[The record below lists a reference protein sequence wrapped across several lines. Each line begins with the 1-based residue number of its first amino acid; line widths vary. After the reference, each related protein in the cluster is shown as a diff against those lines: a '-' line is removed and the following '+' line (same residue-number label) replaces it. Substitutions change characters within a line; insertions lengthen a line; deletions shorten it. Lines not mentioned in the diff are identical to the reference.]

1 MDRPLHILL
10 APNALK
16 GSLDAVTAARVM
28 AEALQRLPCPIEPRS
43 HPVADGGDGTLDVLA
58 ATLKDA
64 EIRDTVVEDA
74 LGRPVEARFLYRA
87 ADRLAVIEAAEANGL
102 RRLRPEER
110 DALHAST
117 RGVGQLILAALDAG
131 ARRLVIGI
139 GGSATSDGGLGMLEV
154 LGVRFLDAQGRPV
167 PPNGAGL
174 ERIDRIDPS
183 GRDPRLESIE
193 IEVLCDVDNPLHGP
207 RGAAFVYAPQKGADP
222 ATVERLDAGLRHY
235 AERIRATLGIDVADV
250 PGAGAAGGLGA
261 AFLAFLDGKLVPGAE
276 RILALTGFDAAVAQA
291 DLVLTAEGHLD
302 AQTAQGK
309 APAVVA
315 RHAQAAGVPCFAL
328 AGGLAEDTESLH
340 TTGFTALFTIVP
352 GPIPLDAAMHRAA
365 EHLARATREAV
376 RAFCAGAGLK
386 EASHSADTVDRGS
399 ISREAET

>member
-1 MDRPLHILL
+1 MDRSLRILL

-28 AEALQRLPCPIEPRS
+28 AEALHRLSWPVEPHP
-43 HPVADGGDGTLDVLA
+43 HPVADGGDGTLEVLA
-58 ATLKDA
+58 ATLKDI
-64 EIRDTVVEDA
+64 EIRKTTVEDA

-87 ADRLAVIEAAEANGL
+87 SDRLAVIEAAEANGL
-102 RRLRPEER
+102 RRLRLAER

-117 RGVGQLILAALDAG
+117 RGVGQLIQAALDAG
-131 ARRLVIGI
+131 ARHLVIGI

-154 LGVRFLDAQGRPV
+154 LGVRFLDTEGRPV

-174 ERIDRIDPS
+174 ERIEAIDVS
-183 GRDPRLESIE
+183 HRDPRLDDIT

-207 RGAAFVYAPQKGADP
+207 HGAAFVYAPQKGADS

-235 AERIRATLGIDVADV
+235 AERIRAMLGLDVADV

-261 AFLAFLDGKLVPGAE
+261 AFLAFLGARLVPGAE
-276 RILALTGFDAAVAQA
+276 RILALTGFDDAVAQA
-291 DLVLTAEGHLD
+291 DLVLTAEGRLD
-302 AQTAQGK
+302 GQTAQGK

-328 AGGLAEDTESLH
+328 AGGLAEDVESLH
-340 TTGFTALFTIVP
+340 KAGFTALFTIVP
-352 GPIPLDAAMHRAA
+352 GPTSLEVSMHKAT
-365 EHLARATREAV
+365 EHLARAAREAV

-386 EASHSADTVDRGS
+386 ETSHSADTVGGGS